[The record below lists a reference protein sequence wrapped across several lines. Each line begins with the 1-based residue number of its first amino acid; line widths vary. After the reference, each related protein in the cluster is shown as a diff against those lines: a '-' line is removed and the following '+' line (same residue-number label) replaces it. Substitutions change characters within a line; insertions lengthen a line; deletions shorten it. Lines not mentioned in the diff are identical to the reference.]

1 MSNAAPQQRRILVLS
16 NGHGEDLSGALIGL
30 QLQELGVAVEAL
42 PLVGHGRA
50 YQQAGIPTRGRTREY
65 STGGLGYTS
74 LWGRI
79 TEVVQGQVIYLL
91 SRLAL
96 LLRIARRYDLVL
108 VVGDVIPVLAA
119 WLSRRPSA
127 VYLVAYSS
135 HYEGTLRLP
144 WPCGALLRSRRL
156 RAVYSR
162 DQRTATDLSQQ
173 LGRPVRFLGNPFFD
187 GALKPSEPL
196 AGAPQ
201 QRLGLLPGSRL
212 PEALHNLELMLRVLE
227 RLPEPLR
234 PAARLGLHAA
244 LVGKLT
250 PQEVAPVASGLGWR
264 LHLDG
269 EQRCRLQ
276 RGPLQLQLEWGRFA
290 AVVQQCDLL
299 LSMTGTA
306 AEQCVGLGKPVLQ
319 LAGGGPQFTA
329 GFAEAQRRLLGPGV
343 FCAEG
348 NLGSEEQL
356 RGTAQL
362 VQTLLE
368 RLQREPS
375 WHHEL
380 QQLGAQRIGSGG
392 GAARMAADLHQLLQ
406 QRIHG

>member
-50 YQQAGIPTRGRTREY
+50 YQQAGIPTLGRTREY

-74 LWGRI
+74 LLGRI

-96 LLRIARRYDLVL
+96 LLGIARRYDLVL

-187 GALKPSEPL
+187 GALKPSEPC
-196 AGAPQ
+196 
-201 QRLGLLPGSRL
+201 LLCTS
-212 PEALHNLELMLRVLE
+212 
-227 RLPEPLR
+227 
-234 PAARLGLHAA
+234 
-244 LVGKLT
+244 
-250 PQEVAPVASGLGWR
+250 
-264 LHLDG
+264 
-269 EQRCRLQ
+269 
-276 RGPLQLQLEWGRFA
+276 
-290 AVVQQCDLL
+290 
-299 LSMTGTA
+299 
-306 AEQCVGLGKPVLQ
+306 
-319 LAGGGPQFTA
+319 
-329 GFAEAQRRLLGPGV
+329 
-343 FCAEG
+343 
-348 NLGSEEQL
+348 
-356 RGTAQL
+356 
-362 VQTLLE
+362 
-368 RLQREPS
+368 PS
-375 WHHEL
+375 P
-380 QQLGAQRIGSGG
+380 R
-392 GAARMAADLHQLLQ
+392 D
-406 QRIHG
+406 